1 MSHFR
6 VLDIGNVEEN
16 MQSYNEQDEEY
27 FQHVNRTE
35 GDKKDY
41 EKYAEGRGFEEF
53 FKDWCG
59 ADTIYVKE
67 DESESYGKIPQ
78 NSYCVVKRNDD
89 GTEELLASYG
99 WCNPNAKYDYYG
111 EYSTEERKDLLIL
124 KDDAD
129 KDYPTVKDVDWRG
142 MLKRSQDKRRA
153 NYKHVVEVLGH
164 APAHKPFTEFEKEFA
179 DREEARKAYEEQED
193 VKNYFEKE
201 KPFWV
206 PFYILDNFLC
216 SEDEYAEKSDLPFF
230 AMNIE
235 GKWFEEGEMG
245 WWGCVSNEKSEK
257 EWSDINKEIVEHLTT
272 DETLQ
277 DLDVTIL
284 DCHI

>member
-6 VLDIGNVEEN
+6 VLNIGNVEEN
-16 MQSYNEQDEEY
+16 MKSYNEQDEEY
-27 FQHVNRTE
+27 FQHVKRTE
-35 GDKKDY
+35 EYKKDY

-53 FKDWCG
+53 FSDWCG
-59 ADTIYVKE
+59 ADTLYVKE
-67 DESESYGKIPQ
+67 DESETYGKIPQ
-78 NSYCVVKRNDD
+78 NNYCVVKRNDD
-89 GTEELLASYG
+89 GTEELLAAYG
-99 WCNPNAKYDYYG
+99 WHNPNAKYDYYG
-111 EYSTEERKDLLIL
+111 EYSTEEREDLLIL
-124 KDDAD
+124 KDGAD

-153 NYKHVVEVLGH
+153 NYKHIVEILGH

-179 DREEARKAYEEQED
+179 DREEAKKAYQEQDD
-193 VKNYFEKE
+193 VKNFFEKE

-206 PFYILDNFLC
+206 TFYILDNYLC
-216 SEDEYAEKSDLPFF
+216 SEDEYAEKANLPFF

-245 WWGCVSNEKSEK
+245 WWACVSNEKSEK
-257 EWSDINKEIVEHLTT
+257 EWSDINKDIVERLST
-272 DETLQ
+272 EEGLQ
-277 DLDVTIL
+277 NLVVTIL